1 MRGAARAGATTEA
14 RGGRVVV
21 PRREPVPGRAVGE
34 DEVAV
39 GGRERADEVAG
50 RSESSFE
57 GEGRKDS
64 EARKDWPD
72 PDLGPAEEDWMCVD
86 EEDAKEVEGRKES
99 RKEWLLG
106 A

>member
-1 MRGAARAGATTEA
+1 M
-14 RGGRVVV
+14 
-21 PRREPVPGRAVGE
+21 PRREPVPGRAVAAGGE
-34 DEVAV
+34 DEDVVAV

-72 PDLGPAEEDWMCVD
+72 PDLGPAEEDCGCWRRCAD
-86 EEDAKEVEGRKES
+86 EEDVDEKDEVEGRKES
-99 RKEWLLG
+99 RKEWLLAG
-106 A
+106 